1 MKKLL
6 TLPLLA
12 GLSLPALALQ
22 PILEPGFNGKVNLG
36 FSGGEIESNF
46 LAEIDTVD
54 VDLGSEKIDSFD
66 SPDSEDLTMAVAN
79 FDLGYTLASGK
90 TRFSIGNDFS
100 DFIEFDRTTRIS
112 VRHDFDS
119 LGNMRLD
126 LLSPPAFATEV
137 YADPYQT
144 DVNRDTT
151 DMEVSGGRFTW
162 DKILGTALELKLSA
176 KSIDIDDEFSG
187 QDGDLG
193 LTSSQ
198 RQLLDREG
206 DVMRV
211 ELGYLFSLND
221 SNSLR
226 PSVGYIDRD
235 LDGDAMS
242 QDGVYV
248 ALQHMYKSDSIIWGT
263 VVSYA
268 DLDGDKENPI
278 FNDVNDSEAFA
289 FATTMAFPGS
299 IGFLGKWTPNIA
311 ATWADSDSDIDFNDS
326 SIWMVSAAL
335 SRTF

>member
-12 GLSLPALALQ
+12 GLSVPVLALQ
-22 PILEPGFNGKVNLG
+22 PMPDPGFNGSVNLG

-79 FDLGYTLASGK
+79 FDLGYTLSSGK
-90 TRFSIGNDFS
+90 TRFSLGNDFS

-126 LLSPPAFATEV
+126 LLSPPSFATEV

-144 DVNRDTT
+144 GVNRDTT
-151 DMEVSGGRFTW
+151 DMEVSGGRLTW
-162 DKILGTALELKLSA
+162 DKILGTGLELKVSV
-176 KSIDIDDEFSG
+176 KNIDIDDEFSG
-187 QDGDLG
+187 QALG
-193 LTSSQ
+193 LSSAEQ
-198 RQLLDREG
+198 ALLDREG
-206 DVMRV
+206 DVTRV
-211 ELGYLFSLND
+211 SLGYMFDLNG

-226 PSVGYIDRD
+226 PSVGYVDRD

-242 QDGVYV
+242 QDGFIV
-248 ALQHMYKSDSIIWGT
+248 ALQHMYKSDSMTWGT
-263 VVSYA
+263 VISYA

-278 FNDVNDSEAFA
+278 FNDVNDAESFA
-289 FATTMAFPGS
+289 FATSMAFPGS
-299 IGFLGKWTPNIA
+299 IGFLGKWTPNVA
-311 ATWADSDSDIDFNDS
+311 LSWADSDSDVDFNDS
-326 SIWMVSAAL
+326 SIWMISAAL
-335 SRTF
+335 SRKF